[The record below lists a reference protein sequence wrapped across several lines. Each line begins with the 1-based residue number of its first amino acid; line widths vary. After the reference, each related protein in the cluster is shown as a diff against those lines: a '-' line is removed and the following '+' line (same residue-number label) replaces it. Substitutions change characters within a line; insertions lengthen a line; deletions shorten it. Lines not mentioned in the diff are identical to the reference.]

1 MSGANLEATKGDKIC
16 GAGNLSDLGHKFSPD
31 SSRSESGK
39 QRFLSLPSPLSTKLF
54 HLLTF
59 IFNAAAAF
67 GCIGVAKLSALFSS
81 GLFRK
86 KKLSPGNLNFLYRG
100 RTSPDFEMKAQVLFK
115 PYKFGSG
122 LRELGPRVCFVC

>member
-1 MSGANLEATKGDKIC
+1 MSGGRAQVLHLLPTTSSTSGANLEDTKGDKIC

-81 GLFRK
+81 GPFRK
-86 KKLSPGNLNFLYRG
+86 K
-100 RTSPDFEMKAQVLFK
+100 FE
-115 PYKFGSG
+115 
-122 LRELGPRVCFVC
+122 PR